1 MLVLS
6 RMTGESIEI
15 DGGIVITVLKSS
27 RGRTRIGIEAPKE
40 TRIRRVDDVR
50 TKIKD
55 GQDRC
60 PAGPNAG

>member
-27 RGRTRIGIEAPKE
+27 RGRTRIGIDAPKE
-40 TRIRRVDDVR
+40 TRIRRIDDVR
-50 TKIKD
+50 AKAED
-55 GQDRC
+55 GQDRN

>member
-40 TRIRRVDDVR
+40 ARIRRVDDVR
-50 TKIKD
+50 AKAED
-55 GQDRC
+55 GQDRG
-60 PAGPNAG
+60 PTGPNVG

>member
-27 RGRTRIGIEAPKE
+27 RGRTRIGIDAPKE
-40 TRIRRVDDVR
+40 TRIRRIDDVR
-50 TKIKD
+50 AKAED
-55 GQDRC
+55 GQDRG

>member
-27 RGRTRIGIEAPKE
+27 RGRTRIGIDAPKE

-50 TKIKD
+50 TKIED

>member
-50 TKIKD
+50 TKAED
-55 GQDRC
+55 GQDRG